1 MRRSAKIA
9 LGAAVAA
16 AALWVGAALIV
27 PRVVD
32 ADAFR
37 GRVEERLGRVLG
49 REVRLGT
56 LRLSLWTGISVRAGS
71 LSIAG
76 TPSLDAEQVRVG
88 LAVWP
93 LLRGEAQPRWLA
105 IQGADVR
112 RGGATVLREAS
123 LRCRIGREDGGGS
136 RLRGRFEAVV
146 VPMRDAPRGEI
157 DFDARADG
165 DRVTVE
171 SFTARV
177 GPHVFEAKAS
187 VEGVRSGALR
197 AEMEG
202 SARVAGLTVT
212 GIRAKGRVERAGVRI
227 EEGGFRLHGGT
238 GTMTG
243 LVRVQEPGV
252 PFRIESI
259 VGGVDVES
267 LSKEILMAAGGAL
280 EGTGSATLAV
290 EGRADAPSIA
300 KALEGQASVEI
311 RDGALKSVGLLR
323 QVASTLEKAGGRGIG
338 KDETPFETMAASFA
352 LKDGLARTDDLRVRS
367 ADLDLDGQ
375 GAIDLAGPL
384 RLDVRT
390 AFSPESSAML
400 VARTPQLKIRV
411 GEDGRLTIPMKLRG
425 TIESPRVEIDVD
437 KLLEE
442 GLRDQLR
449 EKKQGLLKRLLG
461 R

>member
-1 MRRSAKIA
+1 
-9 LGAAVAA
+9 
-16 AALWVGAALIV
+16 
-27 PRVVD
+27 
-32 ADAFR
+32 
-37 GRVEERLGRVLG
+37 
-49 REVRLGT
+49 
-56 LRLSLWTGISVRAGS
+56 
-71 LSIAG
+71 
-76 TPSLDAEQVRVG
+76 
-88 LAVWP
+88 
-93 LLRGEAQPRWLA
+93 
-105 IQGADVR
+105 
-112 RGGATVLREAS
+112 
-123 LRCRIGREDGGGS
+123 
-136 RLRGRFEAVV
+136 
-146 VPMRDAPRGEI
+146 
-157 DFDARADG
+157 
-165 DRVTVE
+165 
-171 SFTARV
+171 
-177 GPHVFEAKAS
+177 
-187 VEGVRSGALR
+187 
-197 AEMEG
+197 
-202 SARVAGLTVT
+202 
-212 GIRAKGRVERAGVRI
+212 
-227 EEGGFRLHGGT
+227 
-238 GTMTG
+238 
-243 LVRVQEPGV
+243 
-252 PFRIESI
+252 
-259 VGGVDVES
+259 
-267 LSKEILMAAGGAL
+267 MAAGGAL
-280 EGTGSATLAV
+280 EGSGSATLAV
-290 EGRADAPSIA
+290 EGRADAPAIA

>member
-9 LGAAVAA
+9 LGAAGAA
-16 AALWVGAALIV
+16 VVLWIGAALVV

-49 REVRLGT
+49 REVRLGR
-56 LRLSLWTGISVRAGS
+56 LRLSLWTGISVRAES
-71 LSIAG
+71 LSVAG
-76 TPSLDAEQVRVG
+76 SPSLDADRVRVG

-105 IQGADVR
+105 VEGADVR
-112 RGGATVLREAS
+112 RGEATILRDAS
-123 LRCRIGREDGGGS
+123 LRCRIGRDDGGVS
-136 RLRGRFEAVV
+136 RLQGRFEAIV

-157 DFDARADG
+157 DFDARAQG
-165 DRVTVE
+165 DRVAVE
-171 SFTARV
+171 SFAARV
-177 GPHVFEAKAS
+177 GPHVFEAKAT

-197 AEMEG
+197 GELDG
-202 SARVAGLTVT
+202 SARVAGLTIT
-212 GIRAKGRVERAGVRI
+212 GIHAKGRAERAGLRI
-227 EEGGFRLHGGT
+227 EEGGFRLHGGA
-238 GTMTG
+238 GTVTG

-252 PFRIESI
+252 PFRIESQ
-259 VGGVDVES
+259 VSGVHVES
-267 LSKEILMAAGGAL
+267 LSREALTAAGGAL
-280 EGTGSATLAV
+280 EGTGSATLSL

-300 KALEGQASVEI
+300 KALEGRASIEI
-311 RDGALKSVGLLR
+311 RDGSIKSVGLLR
-323 QVASTLEKAGGRGIG
+323 QVASALEKAGGRGIG
-338 KDETPFETMAASFA
+338 RDETPFETMAASFA
-352 LKDGLARTDDLRVRS
+352 LKDGLAQTDDLRVRS
-367 ADLDLDGQ
+367 ADLDVDGR

-390 AFSPESSAML
+390 AFSPESSALL

-411 GEDGRLTIPMKLRG
+411 GDDGRLTIPMKLRG

>member
-1 MRRSAKIA
+1 MRRSAKIT
-9 LGAAVAA
+9 LGAAGAA
-16 AALWVGAALIV
+16 AVLWIGAALIV
-27 PRVVD
+27 PRLVD

-37 GRVEERLGRVLG
+37 GRVEERLGRILG
-49 REVRLGT
+49 RQVRLGT

-76 TPSLDAEQVRVG
+76 SPSLEAERVRVG

-93 LLRGEAQPRWLA
+93 LLRGEAQPRWMA
-105 IQGADVR
+105 VEGADVR
-112 RGGATVLREAS
+112 LGEATILREAS
-123 LRCRIGREDGGGS
+123 LRCRIGSKDGKAS

-146 VPMRDAPRGEI
+146 VPMREAPRGEI
-157 DFDARADG
+157 DFDARVEG

-171 SFTARV
+171 SFAARA
-177 GPHVFEAKAS
+177 GPHVFEAKAT
-187 VEGVRSGALR
+187 VEGLRSGALR
-197 AEMEG
+197 GELEG
-202 SARVAGLTVT
+202 SARVAGLTIT
-212 GIRAKGRVERAGVRI
+212 GIRAKGRVERAGLRI
-227 EEGGFRLHGGT
+227 EEGGFRIHGGT
-238 GTMTG
+238 GTVHG

-252 PFRIESI
+252 PFRLESE

-267 LSKEILMAAGGAL
+267 LSREVLAAAGGAL

-300 KALEGQASVEI
+300 KALEGTASVEI
-311 RDGALKSVGLLR
+311 RDGALRSVGLLR
-323 QVASTLEKAGGRGIG
+323 QVASALEKAGGRGVG
-338 KDETPFETMAASFA
+338 RDETPFETMAASFR
-352 LKDGLARTDDLRVRS
+352 LRDGLAQTEDLRVRS
-367 ADLDLDGQ
+367 TDLDLDGT

-390 AFSPESSAML
+390 AFSPESSALL

-442 GLRDQLR
+442 GLRDQIR
-449 EKKQGLLKRLLG
+449 EKKQGLLRRLLG